1 MPGRGGNSKAPRKFP
16 SLLDAEESGGGG
28 EMVAES
34 EAARN
39 SSWKGWSEVAAEGEE
54 VGGGKMGLGVTGV
67 MAGER
72 EPV

>member
-1 MPGRGGNSKAPRKFP
+1 MPGRGGNSNAPKKLP
-16 SLLDAEESGGGG
+16 SLLDVEESGGGG

-39 SSWKGWSEVAAEGEE
+39 SSWNGWSGAAAVGED
-54 VGGGKMGLGVTGV
+54 VGGGNIGVGVTGV
-67 MAGER
+67 IAGDR